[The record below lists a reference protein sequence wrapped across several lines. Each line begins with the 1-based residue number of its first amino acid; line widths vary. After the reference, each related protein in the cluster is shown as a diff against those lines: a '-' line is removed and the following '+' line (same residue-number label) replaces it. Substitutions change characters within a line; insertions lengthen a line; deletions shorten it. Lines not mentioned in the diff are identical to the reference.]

1 MYMNCM
7 PNVLNSHATSSYSTP
22 KNLQRTFSFNFCA
35 HISNVKEGRDR
46 PYDNN
51 LFFVRIEMPLYTHHI
66 DPKRWIA
73 KTPYVI
79 ICYLYV
85 HEMQSLKIIFPEEWK
100 TNIHTR
106 SHIMHSSFTQIC
118 SDMFNCGVYMRHVWC
133 GIILTARKSNCFGII
148 FCCCCFFSLYCFLW
162 LRASGVSE
170 WCVASR
176 DCMNCNRE
184 HFMKNPIIIYYNTFR
199 IEIVRTHISNAS
211 HNLKCNWKTFHGIT
225 LISSAHFYTHCLGG
239 GYIAVRS
246 VCESV
251 HFEYTKTTTT
261 FNST

>member
-7 PNVLNSHATSSYSTP
+7 PNVLNSHATSSYFTP

-51 LFFVRIEMPLYTHHI
+51 LFFIPIEMPTHHI
-66 DPKRWIA
+66 DPKRWMA

-118 SDMFNCGVYMRHVWC
+118 SDMFNCGVYMRRRVWC

-148 FCCCCFFSLYCFLW
+148 FCCCFFHFIVFSDCEH
-162 LRASGVSE
+162 RERVSGALQAETVWIATES
-170 WCVASR
+170 
-176 DCMNCNRE
+176 
-184 HFMKNPIIIYYNTFR
+184 
-199 IEIVRTHISNAS
+199 IS
-211 HNLKCNWKTFHGIT
+211 WTIP
-225 LISSAHFYTHCLGG
+225 SSY
-239 GYIAVRS
+239 
-246 VCESV
+246 
-251 HFEYTKTTTT
+251 TTTH
-261 FNST
+261 FV